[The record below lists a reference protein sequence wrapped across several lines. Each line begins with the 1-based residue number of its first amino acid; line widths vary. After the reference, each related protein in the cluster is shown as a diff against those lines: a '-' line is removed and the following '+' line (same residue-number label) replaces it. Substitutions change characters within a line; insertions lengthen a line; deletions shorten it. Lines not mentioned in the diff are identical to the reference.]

1 MVSSESKRK
10 SGSSVEEHPVIKD
23 QDDSFLTLSLGF
35 TSTDDCSPVTPT
47 MAAPLRPENVSVSL
61 PPPPPPGTALGL
73 GLVASVVHGD
83 GHAAAA
89 FVPAAAGGLLAP
101 TTLPLFPPRVP
112 SSDGTGAF
120 AVASPVPGIGAAPP
134 ARTTSTCHLPSS
146 ATSPPPAQGA
156 SASPKK
162 RRRVITSHAKPGGGA
177 APINNGDLVAESAPP
192 PPPPFPW
199 AKPNRVAEHYSLAE
213 LAGRGI
219 TAIEGEVQCRRC
231 DARTTLSLDLATKF
245 RELHD
250 FVARNVETM
259 NDRAPEEW
267 KDPALPDCDRCG
279 QRSSLRP
286 VIAAEKE
293 QINWLFLLLGQ
304 TLGLCTLEQL
314 KHFCAHTNQHRTGAK
329 DRVLYSTYMELCNQ
343 LCPGGPFDM
352 ASERKSRVRSFV

>member
-47 MAAPLRPENVSVSL
+47 MAAPLRPENVSVTL

-112 SSDGTGAF
+112 GAF
-120 AVASPVPGIGAAPP
+120 AVASPVHGIGTAPP
-134 ARTTSTCHLPSS
+134 ARTPSTSHLPSS

-156 SASPKK
+156 TASPK
-162 RRRVITSHAKPGGGA
+162 RRRVITSRAKPAGGGA
-177 APINNGDLVAESAPP
+177 APIDNGDLVAESAPP
-192 PPPPFPW
+192 LFPW